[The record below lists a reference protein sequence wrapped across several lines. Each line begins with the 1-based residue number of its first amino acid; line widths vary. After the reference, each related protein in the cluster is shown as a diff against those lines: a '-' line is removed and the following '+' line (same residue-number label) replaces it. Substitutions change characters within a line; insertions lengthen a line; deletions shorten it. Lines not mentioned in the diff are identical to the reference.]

1 MINEYR
7 RFIMIGT
14 ETQENRLSAL
24 IEQKSL
30 SREDLLLI
38 LQTIKINPY
47 TYFQFQQVDPVNFHH
62 L

>member
-38 LQTIKINPY
+38 LQTIKINPDVLSQSKE
-47 TYFQFQQVDPVNFHH
+47 TERK
-62 L
+62 